1 MGRRQTLRARTR
13 AGEAYGRGCGA
24 RPPEGGVLAWDR
36 GWRREARA
44 AWWCGLAL
52 GGVLVLADLA
62 RGSLD
67 WPRGCAWSALGAAL
81 VAVLRPARITA
92 GENWLAARGLLREH
106 RVRTDLLTQ
115 VRRADGVAPRL
126 VLRDAGGNRVELDPA
141 VLAAN
146 PLLWHRLDTGARR
159 ARAHGLLRE
168 GALPLAALAARID
181 DEGARRLLKKAA
193 LAPDPPG
200 DK

>member
-1 MGRRQTLRARTR
+1 MGRRAMLLLRLQARHVHDR
-13 AGEAYGRGCGA
+13 SPGAAVPAY
-24 RPPEGGVLAWDR
+24 DR

-44 AWWCGLAL
+44 AWWFGLGL
-52 GGVLVLADLA
+52 GTVLVLADLA

-67 WPRGCAWSALGAAL
+67 WPRGGCWAALAGTL

-92 GENWLAARGLLREH
+92 GDGWLAARGLLREH

-126 VLRDAGGNRVELDPA
+126 VLRDVTGGRVEVDPR

-146 PLLWHRLDTGARR
+146 PLLWHRLDTGSSPW
-159 ARAHGLLRE
+159 LLSVRT
-168 GALPLAALAARID
+168 LPSASVRSWAS
-181 DEGARRLLKKAA
+181 KANTPE
-193 LAPDPPG
+193 LISR
-200 DK
+200 

>member
-13 AGEAYGRGCGA
+13 VREANRHGRGPRE
-24 RPPEGGVLAWDR
+24 RPPAGGVLARDL
-36 GWRREARA
+36 GWRREALS

-67 WPRGCAWSALGAAL
+67 WPRGGCWAAIGGAL
-81 VAVLRPARITA
+81 VAVLRPVRVTA
-92 GENWLAARGLLREH
+92 GADWLAARGLLREH

-115 VRRADGVAPRL
+115 VRRADGIAPRL
-126 VLRDAGGNRVELDPA
+126 VLRDVGGNRVELDPR

-146 PLLWHRLDTGARR
+146 PLLWHHLETGARR
-159 ARAHGLLRE
+159 ARERGLLRE
-168 GALPLAALAARID
+168 GAVPLAALADRID
-181 DEGARRLLKKAA
+181 GEGARAVLRASGL
-193 LAPDPPG
+193 D
-200 DK
+200 

>member
-13 AGEAYGRGCGA
+13 AREAYGRGPKA
-24 RPPEGGVLAWDR
+24 RPPAGGAPAWDR
-36 GWRREARA
+36 NWRREART

-62 RGSLD
+62 RGGLD
-67 WPRGCAWSALGAAL
+67 WPRGCSWVAIGGAL
-81 VAVLRPARITA
+81 VAVLRPPRITA

-115 VRRADGVAPRL
+115 VRRADGIAPRL
-126 VLRDAGGNRVELDPA
+126 VLRDIAGNRVELDPA

-146 PLLWHRLDTGARR
+146 PLLWHRLDAGARR
-159 ARAHGLLRE
+159 SRDRGLLRE
-168 GALPLAALAARID
+168 GTQPLADLAARID
-181 DEGARRLLKKAA
+181 DEGARRLLKDAGF
-193 LAPDPPG
+193 DRG
-200 DK
+200 